1 MNTMSTSSPDR
12 PDVEGNGAGRSYDPA
27 HGAPYAGEALDPH
40 RSAWAKLGR
49 FGFRRRWFVLGT
61 WVTILVTVF
70 ALVGTIGASSDS
82 SFSIPDSESKR
93 GFDTLDEH
101 FGGLGSGFSGSIV
114 FRAEQGVDDPE
125 VREAMTELFDEV
137 AEIEGVTLTSPYSPE
152 GQARG
157 QIATTGDLAGQVAY
171 AQVDLADDVTET
183 ESSEIGAEIRDLAPS
198 DIEGLQVEVGGQ
210 ALGEFEPPE
219 SELIGLAFAIVI
231 LILSF
236 GSVLA
241 MGLPIGVALFGVGI
255 GAGIITLLSNV
266 ISVPDF
272 AVTLGAMIGIGV
284 GIDYALFIV
293 TRFREGL
300 KAGLEPEDATVAA
313 IDTAGRAVVFAGF
326 TVVISLL
333 GMFIMQL
340 SFINGLATGAAITV
354 LVTMIASITLLPALL
369 GFAQRKVE
377 VSRWRGVIAAGFVA
391 LALLGLGLGI
401 QPLLVGVPI
410 AAVVLVASF
419 AFAPLRRE
427 LPPRKEKPLRQTV
440 AYRWSRFVQHR
451 PWPIA
456 IATTLFLLMLSIPV
470 LDLRLGFSDESN
482 FAEGTTTRE
491 AYELTSAAF
500 GPGANGPL
508 IITAEVDGP
517 EDLQVLA
524 SLTQTLAATDGV
536 AEVVGPIPSNTADP
550 VASEAA
556 IIQLTPSTGPQDEAT
571 ADLVNAL
578 RDDVVPAATAGT
590 GVEVNVSGSVA
601 ANIDFSS
608 YLAERIPF
616 FFGAVL
622 ALSFL
627 LLMMVFRSVLVPLKA
642 VIMNLLS
649 IGGAYG
655 IVVAV
660 FQWGW
665 FASLFNT
672 SGGPIEPFLPM
683 MMFAIVFGLS
693 MDYEVFLLSR
703 VKEEY
708 DRTKD
713 PKGSVADGLAATAR
727 VITAAA
733 AIMIVVFAG
742 FVLEDNRII
751 KMFGLGLA
759 TAVFLDATLVRM
771 LLVPATMELLG
782 ARNWWLPRW
791 LDRILPTLNVEGGT
805 HTSAIS
811 LAHDE
816 ERRSDGDQD
825 EPDRHLVDA

>member
-1 MNTMSTSSPDR
+1 MTLTSNPPVDAADPDS
-12 PDVEGNGAGRSYDPA
+12 D
-27 HGAPYAGEALDPH
+27 APPPPVAP
-40 RSAWAKLGR
+40 SAWARLGS
-49 FGFRRRWFVLGT
+49 FGFRRRWLVLGT
-61 WVTILVTVF
+61 WVTVLVTVF

-82 SFSIPDSESKR
+82 SFSIPDSESKS
-93 GFDTLDEH
+93 GFDTLDEY
-101 FGGLGSGFSGSIV
+101 FGGFGSGLSGSIV
-114 FRAEQGVDDPE
+114 FRAEQGIDDPE
-125 VREAMTELFDEV
+125 VEAVMTEFFAEV
-137 AEIEGVTLTSPYSPE
+137 AEIEGVALTSPYSPE
-152 GQARG
+152 GQQRG
-157 QIATTGDLAGQVAY
+157 LIATEGELAGRVAV
-171 AQVDLADDVTET
+171 ARVDLTDDVTET
-183 ESSEIGAEIRDLAPS
+183 ESSEIGAEIAELAPQI
-198 DIEGLQVEVGGQ
+198 DGLQVEVGGQ
-210 ALGEFEPPE
+210 ALAEFEPPK

-231 LILSF
+231 LIVSF

-266 ISVPDF
+266 MAVPDF

-293 TRFREGL
+293 TRYREGL
-300 KAGLEPEDATVAA
+300 KAGLDPEQATSAA

-333 GMFIMQL
+333 GMFIMGL
-340 SFINGLATGAAITV
+340 AFINGLATGAAVTV

-369 GFAQRKVE
+369 GFAQRRVE
-377 VSRWRGVIAAGFVA
+377 VSRWRGVIAAGFVS

-410 AAVVLVASF
+410 AVVVLIASF
-419 AFAPLRRE
+419 AYAPLRTE
-427 LPPRKEKPLRQTV
+427 LPPRKEKPLRQTLP
-440 AYRWSRFVQHR
+440 YKWSRFVQHR
-451 PWPIA
+451 PWQIA
-456 IATTLFLLMLSIPV
+456 IVTTAFLLLLSVPV

-482 FAEGTTTRE
+482 FAEGTSTRE

-500 GPGANGPL
+500 GPGANGAL
-508 IITAEVDGP
+508 ILTAEVAGP
-517 EDLQVLA
+517 QDLPVLA
-524 SLTQTLAATDGV
+524 NLADTLAGTDGV
-536 AEVVGPIPSNTADP
+536 AAVLGPIPNTPQDPAAADA
-550 VASEAA
+550 V
-556 IIQLTPSTGPQDEAT
+556 IIQVTPTTGPQEAAT
-571 ADLVNAL
+571 TELVNSL
-578 RDDVVPAATAGT
+578 RDEVVPAVTDGT
-590 GVEVNVSGSVA
+590 GVVVNVSGSVA

-608 YLAERIPF
+608 YLGERIPI

-622 ALSFL
+622 GLSFL
-627 LLMMVFRSVLVPLKA
+627 LLMMVFRSLLVPLKA
-642 VIMNLLS
+642 VIMNMLS

-665 FASLFNT
+665 GASLFNT
-672 SGGPIEPFLPM
+672 AGGPIEPFLPM

-703 VKEEY
+703 VKEEF
-708 DRTKD
+708 DRTGD
-713 PKGSVADGLAATAR
+713 PKVSVADGLAATAR

-759 TAVFLDATLVRM
+759 SAVFLDATFVRM

-805 HTSAIS
+805 HTSAIA
-811 LAHDE
+811 LAHE
-816 ERRSDGDQD
+816 EEQREQELQR
-825 EPDRHLVDA
+825 A

>member
-1 MNTMSTSSPDR
+1 MNMTSTSPPEIDSE
-12 PDVEGNGAGRSYDPA
+12 VESIVADDLVPV
-27 HGAPYAGEALDPH
+27 D
-40 RSAWAKLGR
+40 SAWGKLGR
-49 FGFRRRWFVLGT
+49 FGFRRRWAVLGA
-61 WVTILVTVF
+61 WVTALVTVI

-82 SFSIPDSESKR
+82 SFSIPDSESKS
-93 GFDTLDEH
+93 GFDTLDAY
-101 FGGLGSGFSGSIV
+101 FGGAGSGRSGTII
-114 FRAEQGVDDPE
+114 FRADQGVDDPE
-125 VREAMTELFDEV
+125 VTAAMTELFDEV
-137 AEIEGVTLTSPYSPE
+137 AAIEGVTLTSPYSPQ
-152 GQARG
+152 GQTLGFVASDG
-157 QIATTGDLAGQVAY
+157 PLAGQVAY
-171 AQVDLADDVTET
+171 AQVDLSENLSET
-183 ESSEIGAEIRDLAPS
+183 QTGEIGSEIADLAPT
-198 DIEGLQVEVGGQ
+198 DVEGLQVEIGGQ

-219 SELIGLAFAIVI
+219 SELIGLGFAIVI

-266 ISVPDF
+266 MSVPDF
-272 AVTLGAMIGIGV
+272 AITLGAMIGIGV

-293 TRFREGL
+293 TRYREGL
-300 KAGLEPEDATVAA
+300 KAGLDPEQATVVA

-333 GMFIMQL
+333 GMFIMGL
-340 SFINGLATGAAITV
+340 SFINGLATGAAVTV
-354 LVTMIASITLLPALL
+354 LVTMIASVTLLPALL

-391 LALLGLGLGI
+391 IALVGLGLSI
-401 QPLLVGVPI
+401 QPLLLGVPL
-410 AAVVLVASF
+410 AAVVMLASF
-419 AFAPLRRE
+419 AVAPLRKE
-427 LPPRKEKPLRQTV
+427 LPPRKEKPLRQTW
-440 AYRWSRFVQHR
+440 AYKWSRFVQHR

-456 IATTLFLLMLSIPV
+456 IATTLFLLLMAVPV
-470 LDLRLGFSDESN
+470 LGLRLGFSDESN
-482 FAEGTTTRE
+482 FAEGTTTRD
-491 AYELTSAAF
+491 AYDLTSDAF
-500 GPGANGPL
+500 GPGTNGPL
-508 IITAEVDGP
+508 LLTAELSSPQDFA
-517 EDLQVLA
+517 VLA
-524 SLTQTLAATDGV
+524 ELTGTLNGTDGV
-536 AEVVGPIPSNTADP
+536 ASVAGPIPDTGDPATA
-550 VASEAA
+550 EAA
-556 IIQLTPSTGPQDEAT
+556 IIRLTPTTGPQDEAT
-571 ADLVNAL
+571 ADLVNSL
-578 RDDVVPAATAGT
+578 RDEVVPSVTEGTDVV
-590 GVEVNVSGSVA
+590 VNVSGSVA

-616 FFGAVL
+616 FFAAVL
-622 ALSFL
+622 TLSFL

-642 VIMNLLS
+642 VIMNMLS

-660 FQWGW
+660 FGWGW
-665 FASLFNT
+665 GASLFNT
-672 SGGPIEPFLPM
+672 AGGPIEPFLPM

-708 DRTKD
+708 DRTGD

-759 TAVFLDATLVRM
+759 SAVFLDATFVRM

-782 ARNWWLPRW
+782 ARNWWLPEVARPHPPHAQRGGRHAHQR
-791 LDRILPTLNVEGGT
+791 DRARSRRRAPRTGT
-805 HTSAIS
+805 H
-811 LAHDE
+811 
-816 ERRSDGDQD
+816 RR
-825 EPDRHLVDA
+825 LM

>member
-1 MNTMSTSSPDR
+1 MSTIAPT
-12 PDVEGNGAGRSYDPA
+12 PPETLLAAEPPPPPA
-27 HGAPYAGEALDPH
+27 PT
-40 RSAWAKLGR
+40 AWARLG
-49 FGFRRRWFVLGT
+49 GFCFQRRWGVLGV
-61 WVTILVTVF
+61 WVAVLATVF

-93 GFDTLDEH
+93 GFDTLEEY
-101 FGGLGSGFSGSIV
+101 FNGTGSGRSGTIV
-114 FRAEQGVDDPE
+114 FRADQGVDDPE
-125 VREAMTELFDEV
+125 VVAAMTAVFDEV
-137 AEIEGVTLTSPYSPE
+137 GQIEGVSLVSPYSPE
-152 GQARG
+152 GQVRG
-157 QIATTGDLAGQVAY
+157 QIASEGELAGLVAY
-171 AQVDLADDVTET
+171 AQIDLAETFSETET
-183 ESSEIGAEIRDLAPS
+183 GDVGAEIAALLPTDVA
-198 DIEGLQVEVGGQ
+198 GLQVEVGGQ
-210 ALGEFEPPE
+210 ALAEFEPPK
-219 SELIGLAFAIVI
+219 SEFIGLAFAIVI

-266 ISVPDF
+266 MSVPDF

-293 TRFREGL
+293 TRYREGL
-300 KAGLEPEDATVAA
+300 KAGLDPQQATGAA

-333 GMFIMQL
+333 GMFIMGL
-340 SFINGLATGAAITV
+340 AFINGLATGAAVTV
-354 LVTMIASITLLPALL
+354 LVTMTASVTLLPALL
-369 GFAQRKVE
+369 GFAQHRVE
-377 VSRWRGVIAAGFVA
+377 VTRWRGVIAAGFVA
-391 LALLGLGLGI
+391 LALLGFGLGI
-401 QPLLVGVPI
+401 QPLLLGAPL
-410 AAVVLVASF
+410 AAVVLAASF
-419 AFAPLRRE
+419 AFAPLRVE

-440 AYRWSRFVQHR
+440 AYRWSRFVQRR
-451 PWPIA
+451 PWQIA
-456 IATTLFLLMLSIPV
+456 ILTTLFLLLLSVPV
-470 LDLRLGFSDESN
+470 LGLRLGFADESN
-482 FAEGTTTRE
+482 FAEGTTTRA
-491 AYELTSAAF
+491 AYELTSEAF

-508 IITAEVDGP
+508 VLTTELSDPQQLAVLVELT
-517 EDLQVLA
+517 ETLA
-524 SLTQTLAATDGV
+524 STEGV
-536 AEVVGPIPSNTADP
+536 ASVLGPIPNTPGDP
-550 VASEAA
+550 ASAQAA
-556 IIQLTPSTGPQDEAT
+556 IIQVTPTTGPQDEAT

-578 RDDVVPAATAGT
+578 RDDVVPAVTDGT
-590 GVEVNVSGSVA
+590 DVVVNVSGSVA

-616 FFGAVL
+616 FFAAVL
-622 ALSFL
+622 SLSFL
-627 LLMMVFRSVLVPLKA
+627 LLMMVFRSLLVPLKA
-642 VIMNLLS
+642 VIMNMLS

-655 IVVAV
+655 LVVVV

-665 FASLFNT
+665 GASLFNT

-703 VKEEY
+703 VKEEF
-708 DRTKD
+708 DRTGD

-759 TAVFLDATLVRM
+759 SAVFLDATLVRM

-805 HTSAIS
+805 HSSVIT
-811 LAHDE
+811 LAHDDE
-816 ERRSDGDQD
+816 QRQNDERSK
-825 EPDRHLVDA
+825 PLVDA